1 MQKLM
6 PYRWLA
12 LATLAAAVPL
22 SGCVA
27 LLGAGAGAGAVTYVE
42 NGGVA
47 NYYAYYPVSVA
58 RASQATQAAFSQVGI
73 QYQGMIQKTPTEVM
87 IEGSDAK
94 AQRVKVNITSMATDV
109 SKVNIRV
116 GTFGDKKVSLDFQRA
131 LASQLGMQPTA
142 QAPASVTPPA
152 APAPAAPAPQ
162 EQQTIPLQ

>member
-12 LATLAAAVPL
+12 LATLLAAAPL

-27 LLGAGAGAGAVTYVE
+27 LVAAGAGAGAVTYVE

-47 NYYAYYPVSVA
+47 NYYAFYPVSVA
-58 RASQATQAAFSQVGI
+58 RASAATQAAFSQLGI
-73 QYQGMIQKTPTEVM
+73 HYEGMIQKNPAEVL
-87 IEGSDAK
+87 IEGSDAQ
-94 AQRVKVNITSMATDV
+94 AQRVKVDITSMATDV

-116 GTFGDKKVSLDFQRA
+116 GTFGDKKVSLAFQQA
-131 LASQLGMQPTA
+131 LSNQLGMQPTA
-142 QAPASVTPPA
+142 QAPASVQ
-152 APAPAAPAPQ
+152 APAATEPAPE